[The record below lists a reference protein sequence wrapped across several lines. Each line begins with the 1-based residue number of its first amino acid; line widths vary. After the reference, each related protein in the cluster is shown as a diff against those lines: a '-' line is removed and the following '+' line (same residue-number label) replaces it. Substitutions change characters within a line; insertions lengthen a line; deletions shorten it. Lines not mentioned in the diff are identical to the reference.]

1 MFTGLIEEVGT
12 VRSVDR
18 KEAFQRLEI
27 ALKLPRDGTET
38 GESICI
44 NGACQ
49 TVVERGEG
57 SFWVESVE
65 ETLRRTNLGS
75 LDPGDAVN
83 LERSIKA
90 DGRLGGH
97 VVLGHV
103 DGVGFLRR
111 FERDGE
117 NRILEVEMPSGL
129 SRYVAGKGSIAVDG
143 ISLTVVEVSE
153 TSFTAAI
160 IPHTLR
166 HTNLSERRPGD
177 ALNLEIDVL
186 ARYVARLLETA
197 EGSPEGSLPIL

>member
-12 VRSVDR
+12 VRSVER
-18 KEAFQRLEI
+18 RTAFQRLEI
-27 ALKLPRDGTET
+27 ASNLPLDGTAV
-38 GESICI
+38 GDSMGI

-49 TVVERGEG
+49 TVVARGDD
-57 SFWVESVE
+57 SFLVESVE

-83 LERSIKA
+83 LERSMRA

-103 DGVGFLRR
+103 DGVGSLRR

-117 NRILEVEMPSGL
+117 NRILEIEMPVEL
-129 SRYVAGKGSIAVDG
+129 RRFVAGKGSVAVDG

-153 TSFTAAI
+153 TFFTAAI

-166 HTNLSERRPGD
+166 NTNLSRRRAGD
-177 ALNLEIDVL
+177 AVNLEIDVL
-186 ARYVARLLETA
+186 ARYVARLLET
-197 EGSPEGSLPIL
+197 

>member
-12 VRSVDR
+12 VRSVER
-18 KEAFQRLEI
+18 RTAFQRLEVTSN
-27 ALKLPRDGTET
+27 LPLDGTAV
-38 GESICI
+38 GDSISI

-49 TVVERGEG
+49 TVVGRADD
-57 SFWVESVE
+57 SFRVESVE

-75 LDPGDAVN
+75 LNPGDAVN
-83 LERSIKA
+83 LERSMRA

-103 DGVGFLRR
+103 DGVGSLRR
-111 FERDGE
+111 FDRDGE
-117 NRILEVEMPSGL
+117 NRILEIGMPVEL
-129 SRYVAGKGSIAVDG
+129 RRFVAGKGSVAVDG

-166 HTNLSERRPGD
+166 NTNLSGRRAGD
-177 ALNLEIDVL
+177 AVNLEIDVM
-186 ARYVARLLETA
+186 ARYVARLLET
-197 EGSPEGSLPIL
+197 

>member
-12 VRSVDR
+12 VRSVER
-18 KEAFQRLEI
+18 QTAFQRLEI
-27 ALKLPRDGTET
+27 ASNLPIDGTAV
-38 GESICI
+38 GDSISV
-44 NGACQ
+44 NGAYQ
-49 TVVERGEG
+49 TVVGRADD
-57 SFWVESVE
+57 SFRVESVE

-83 LERSIKA
+83 LERSMRA

-103 DGVGFLRR
+103 DGVGSLRR
-111 FERDGE
+111 FDRDGE
-117 NRILEVEMPSGL
+117 NRILEIEMPVEL
-129 SRYVAGKGSIAVDG
+129 RRFVAGKGSVAVDG

-166 HTNLSERRPGD
+166 NTNLSERRAGD
-177 ALNLEIDVL
+177 AVNLEIDVL
-186 ARYVARLLETA
+186 ARYVARLLET
-197 EGSPEGSLPIL
+197 

>member
-12 VRSVDR
+12 VRSVER
-18 KEAFQRLEI
+18 QTAFQRLEI
-27 ALKLPRDGTET
+27 ASNLPLDGTAV
-38 GESICI
+38 GDSISI

-49 TVVERGEG
+49 TVVARADD
-57 SFWVESVE
+57 SFLVESVE

-83 LERSIKA
+83 LERSMRA

-103 DGVGFLRR
+103 DGVGSLRR

-117 NRILEVEMPSGL
+117 NRILEIEMPVEL
-129 SRYVAGKGSIAVDG
+129 RRFVAGKGSVAVDG

-153 TSFTAAI
+153 TFFTAAI

-166 HTNLSERRPGD
+166 NTNLSRRRAGD
-177 ALNLEIDVL
+177 AVNLEIDVL
-186 ARYVARLLETA
+186 ARYVARLLET
-197 EGSPEGSLPIL
+197 

>member
-12 VRSVDR
+12 VRSVER
-18 KEAFQRLEI
+18 QTAFQRLEI
-27 ALKLPRDGTET
+27 ASNLPIDGTAV
-38 GESICI
+38 GDSISV

-49 TVVERGEG
+49 TVVGRADD
-57 SFWVESVE
+57 SFRVESVE

-83 LERSIKA
+83 LERSMRA

-103 DGVGFLRR
+103 DGVGSLRR
-111 FERDGE
+111 FDRDGE
-117 NRILEVEMPSGL
+117 NRILEIEMPVEL
-129 SRYVAGKGSIAVDG
+129 RRFVAGKGSVAVDG

-166 HTNLSERRPGD
+166 NTNLSERRAGD
-177 ALNLEIDVL
+177 AVNLEIDVL
-186 ARYVARLLETA
+186 ARYVARLLET
-197 EGSPEGSLPIL
+197 

>member
-12 VRSVDR
+12 VRSVER
-18 KEAFQRLEI
+18 QTAFQRLEI
-27 ALKLPRDGTET
+27 ASNLPLDGTAV
-38 GESICI
+38 GDSISV

-49 TVVERGEG
+49 TVVGRAGD
-57 SFWVESVE
+57 SFRVESVE

-83 LERSIKA
+83 LERSMRA

-103 DGVGFLRR
+103 DGVGSLRR

-117 NRILEVEMPSGL
+117 NRTLEIEMPAEL
-129 SRYVAGKGSIAVDG
+129 RRFVAAKGSVAVDG
-143 ISLTVVEVSE
+143 ISLTVVEVSK
-153 TSFTAAI
+153 TAFTAAI

-166 HTNLSERRPGD
+166 NTNLSGRRAGD
-177 ALNLEIDVL
+177 AVNLEIDVL
-186 ARYVARLLETA
+186 ARYVARLLET
-197 EGSPEGSLPIL
+197 

>member
-12 VRSVDR
+12 VRSVER
-18 KEAFQRLEI
+18 QTAFQRLEI
-27 ALKLPRDGTET
+27 ASKLPLDGTAV
-38 GESICI
+38 GDSISI

-49 TVVERGEG
+49 TVVERAKD
-57 SFWVESVE
+57 SFRVESVE

-83 LERSIKA
+83 VERSMRA

-103 DGVGFLRR
+103 DGVGSLRR

-117 NRILEVEMPSGL
+117 NRILEIEMPAEL
-129 SRYVAGKGSIAVDG
+129 RRFVAGKGSVAVDG
-143 ISLTVVEVSE
+143 ISLTVVAVSI
-153 TSFTAAI
+153 TAFTAAI

-166 HTNLSERRPGD
+166 NTNLASRGAGD
-177 ALNLEIDVL
+177 AVNLEIDVL
-186 ARYVARLLETA
+186 ARYVARLLET
-197 EGSPEGSLPIL
+197 

>member
-12 VRSVDR
+12 VRSVER
-18 KEAFQRLEI
+18 RTAFQRLEI
-27 ALKLPRDGTET
+27 TSGLPLDGTAV
-38 GESICI
+38 GDSISI

-49 TVVERGEG
+49 TVVGRADD
-57 SFWVESVE
+57 SFRVESVE

-75 LDPGDAVN
+75 LNPGDAVN
-83 LERSIKA
+83 LERSMRA

-103 DGVGFLRR
+103 DGVGSLRR

-117 NRILEVEMPSGL
+117 NRILEIEMPVEL
-129 SRYVAGKGSIAVDG
+129 RRLVAGKGSVAVDG

-166 HTNLSERRPGD
+166 NTNLSRRRAGD
-177 ALNLEIDVL
+177 AVNLEIDVL
-186 ARYVARLLETA
+186 ARYVARLLET
-197 EGSPEGSLPIL
+197 

>member
-12 VRSVDR
+12 VRRVER
-18 KEAFQRLEI
+18 QTAFQRLEI
-27 ALKLPRDGTET
+27 ASNLPLDGTAV
-38 GESICI
+38 GDSISM

-49 TVVERGEG
+49 TVVGRADD
-57 SFWVESVE
+57 SFRVESVE

-83 LERSIKA
+83 LERSMRA

-103 DGVGFLRR
+103 DGVGSLRR
-111 FERDGE
+111 FDRDGE
-117 NRILEVEMPSGL
+117 NRILEIEMPVEL
-129 SRYVAGKGSIAVDG
+129 RRFVAGKGSVAVDG

-166 HTNLSERRPGD
+166 NTNLSERRAGD
-177 ALNLEIDVL
+177 AVNLEIDVL
-186 ARYVARLLETA
+186 ARYVARLLET
-197 EGSPEGSLPIL
+197 

>member
-12 VRSVDR
+12 VRSVER
-18 KEAFQRLEI
+18 QTAFQRLEI
-27 ALKLPRDGTET
+27 ASNLPLDGTAV
-38 GESICI
+38 GDSISI

-49 TVVERGEG
+49 TVVGRADD
-57 SFWVESVE
+57 SFRVESVE

-83 LERSIKA
+83 LERSMRA

-103 DGVGFLRR
+103 DGVGSLRR
-111 FERDGE
+111 FDRDGE
-117 NRILEVEMPSGL
+117 NRILEIEMPVEL
-129 SRYVAGKGSIAVDG
+129 RRFVAGKGSVAVDG

-166 HTNLSERRPGD
+166 NTNLSERRAGD
-177 ALNLEIDVL
+177 AVNLEIDVL
-186 ARYVARLLETA
+186 ARYVARLLET
-197 EGSPEGSLPIL
+197 